1 MMPQVSIPADATGLE
16 PLDIGHAEQIR
27 AARLMPAS
35 KAHYGVLATFRSLLE
50 FLVVALFALTF
61 ILQPFRIPSES
72 MVPTLRVGDFLM
84 VDKQSYEPEGA
95 LSWMLPPS
103 NIHRGDLVVFH
114 YPVDSSMHLVKRVVA
129 VPGDRV
135 RLRHGRVWINE
146 QPVEEPYAFYSPAAV
161 DDFRDNFPSLRRAD
175 PSLDPNWWMR
185 LRRSVVDGELTVPPG
200 QLFVL
205 GDNRNDS
212 EDSRYW
218 GFVPS
223 ETIVGKP
230 LLIYFSLQQHDSDD
244 TPALTQEAIADQ
256 RRKHPGKIDS
266 LVDFARWGRTFQIVR

>member
-1 MMPQVSIPADATGLE
+1 MMPQISIPVDATQLE
-16 PLDIGHAEQIR
+16 R
-27 AARLMPAS
+27 ADEMRTARVMTASAGPGS
-35 KAHYGVLATFRSLLE
+35 KARHGVLASFRSLLE

-84 VDKQSYEPEGA
+84 VDKQAYEPEGA

-103 NIHRGDLVVFH
+103 SIHRGDLVVFH
-114 YPVDSSMHLVKRVVA
+114 YPVDTSMHLVKRVVA
-129 VPGDRV
+129 LPGDRV
-135 RLRHGRVWINE
+135 RLKHGRVWINE
-146 QPVEEPYAFYSPAAV
+146 QLVREPYAFYAPAAV
-161 DDFRDNFPSLRRAD
+161 DDFRDNFPSLRTAD

-185 LRRSVVDGELTVPPG
+185 LRRSIVDGEIAVPKG

-218 GFVPS
+218 GFVPES
-223 ETIVGKP
+223 DVVGRP
-230 LLIYFSLQQHDSDD
+230 FVVYFSIIPIDDEAPPPTLQDRLR
-244 TPALTQEAIADQ
+244 TALSFHVL
-256 RRKHPGKIDS
+256 R
-266 LVDFARWGRTFQIVR
+266 

>member
-1 MMPQVSIPADATGLE
+1 MMPQLSIPADGTQLE
-16 PLDIGHAEQIR
+16 PFEPEQAERMRVER
-27 AARLMPAS
+27 ARAGS
-35 KAHYGVLATFRSLLE
+35 KAHTGVLATLRSLLE

-95 LSWMLPPS
+95 LSALLPPS
-103 NIHRGDLVVFH
+103 AIHRGDLVVFH
-114 YPVDSSMHLVKRVVA
+114 YPVDPSMHLVKRVVA

-135 RLRHGRVWINE
+135 RMRHGRLWING
-146 QPVEEPYAFYSPAAV
+146 QPATEPYAFYSPAAV
-161 DDFRDNFPSLRRAD
+161 DDFRDNFPSLRQAD
-175 PSLDPNWWMR
+175 PSLDPGWWLR
-185 LRRSVVDGELTVPPG
+185 LRRSVVDGEVTVPRG

-218 GFVPS
+218 GFVPMKDV
-223 ETIVGKP
+223 VGRP
-230 LLIYFSLQQHDSDD
+230 LVVYFSLLQPQQDAA
-244 TPALTQEAIADQ
+244 P
-256 RRKHPGKIDS
+256 PS
-266 LVDFARWGRTFQIVR
+266 LGGRLRTAFDFHVLR

>member
-1 MMPQVSIPADATGLE
+1 MMPQVSIPADVAQGE
-16 PLDIGHAEQIR
+16 PMR
-27 AARLMPAS
+27 AARVKPAS
-35 KAHYGVLATFRSLLE
+35 KAHYGVLAAFRSLLE

-84 VDKQSYEPEGA
+84 VDKQSYEPEGE

-103 NIHRGDLVVFH
+103 NVHRGDLVVFH
-114 YPVDSSMHLVKRVVA
+114 FPVDPSMHLVKRVVA
-129 VPGDRV
+129 MPGDRV
-135 RLRHGRVWINE
+135 RLKHGRLWINE

-161 DDFRDNFPSLRRAD
+161 DEFRDNFPSLRQAD
-175 PSLDPNWWMR
+175 PSLDPTWWMR
-185 LRRSVVDGELTVPPG
+185 LRRSVVGGELTVPRG

-218 GFVPS
+218 GFVPEGS
-223 ETIVGKP
+223 VVGRP
-230 LLIYFSLQQHDSDD
+230 FVVYFSIIPTEED
-244 TPALTQEAIADQ
+244 TAPPTLRDRLRTALSFHVL
-256 RRKHPGKIDS
+256 R
-266 LVDFARWGRTFQIVR
+266 

>member
-1 MMPQVSIPADATGLE
+1 MMPRASIPVEVDSSRLE
-16 PLDIGHAEQIR
+16 PLHVGQAGQAHVAGLR
-27 AARLMPAS
+27 PAS
-35 KAHYGVLATFRSLLE
+35 KAHYGVLATLRSLCE
-50 FLVVALFALTF
+50 FLVVALFVLAF

-114 YPVDSSMHLVKRVVA
+114 YPVDPAMHLVKRVVA

-135 RLRHGRVWINE
+135 RLKHGRLWING
-146 QPVEEPYAFYSPAAV
+146 QAVNEPYAFYSPAAI
-161 DDFRDNFPSLRRAD
+161 DDFRDNFPSLREAD
-175 PSLDPNWWMR
+175 PSLDPHWWMR
-185 LRRSVVDGELTVPPG
+185 LRRSIVDGELTVPQN

-218 GFVPS
+218 GFVPKGDV
-223 ETIVGKP
+223 VGRP
-230 LLIYFSLQQHDSDD
+230 LVVYFSIL
-244 TPALTQEAIADQ
+244 PALEDAPPPTLRD
-256 RRKHPGKIDS
+256 R
-266 LVDFARWGRTFQIVR
+266 LRTALSFHVLR

>member
-1 MMPQVSIPADATGLE
+1 MMPNVSIPADASRLE
-16 PLDIGHAEQIR
+16 PLDAAQANQIR
-27 AARLMPAS
+27 AAHRMAAS
-35 KAHYGVLATFRSLLE
+35 KAHYGVLAAFRSLLE
-50 FLVVALFALTF
+50 FLVVALFVLTF

-95 LSWMLPPS
+95 LSWLLPPS

-114 YPVDSSMHLVKRVVA
+114 YPVDPSMHLVKRVVA
-129 VPGDRV
+129 VAGDRV
-135 RLRHGRVWINE
+135 RLKHGRVWINE

-161 DDFRDNFPSLRRAD
+161 DDFRDNFPSLRQAD

-185 LRRSVVDGELTVPPG
+185 LRRSIVDGELTVPRG
-200 QLFVL
+200 HLFVL

-218 GFVPS
+218 GFVP
-223 ETIVGKP
+223 ERDVVGRP
-230 LLIYFSLQQHDSDD
+230 FVVYFSIVPVTDDAAPATLRDRLRTALSFHILQ
-244 TPALTQEAIADQ
+244 
-256 RRKHPGKIDS
+256 
-266 LVDFARWGRTFQIVR
+266 

>member
-1 MMPQVSIPADATGLE
+1 MMPNVSISADATRLE
-16 PLDIGHAEQIR
+16 PLNPAQAEQIR
-27 AARLMPAS
+27 ASRARPAS

-95 LSWMLPPS
+95 LSWILPPS
-103 NIHRGDLVVFH
+103 SIHRGDLVVFH
-114 YPVDSSMHLVKRVVA
+114 YPVDPSMHLVKRVVA
-129 VPGDRV
+129 VAGDRV
-135 RLRHGRVWINE
+135 RLKHGRVWINE

-161 DDFRDNFPSLRRAD
+161 DDFRDNFPSLRRTD

-185 LRRSVVDGELTVPPG
+185 LRRSIVDGELTVPRG

-218 GFVPS
+218 GFVP
-223 ETIVGKP
+223 EGDVVGRP
-230 LLIYFSLQQHDSDD
+230 FVVYFSVIPAADD
-244 TPALTQEAIADQ
+244 TDPPTLRDRLRTALSFHVL
-256 RRKHPGKIDS
+256 R
-266 LVDFARWGRTFQIVR
+266 

>member
-1 MMPQVSIPADATGLE
+1 MMPHVPIPADAAQ
-16 PLDIGHAEQIR
+16 LDGAEQIR
-27 AARLMPAS
+27 AACVVPAS
-35 KAHYGVLATFRSLLE
+35 KAEHGLLAAFRSLLE

-95 LSWMLPPS
+95 LSALLPPS
-103 NIHRGDLVVFH
+103 SVHRGDLVVFH
-114 YPVDSSMHLVKRVVA
+114 YPVDPSMHLVKRVVA
-129 VPGDRV
+129 VPGDRI
-135 RLRHGRVWINE
+135 RLKQGRVWING
-146 QPVEEPYAFYSPAAV
+146 QRVNEPYAFYSPSGV

-175 PSLDPNWWMR
+175 PSLDLNWWMR
-185 LRRSVVDGELTVPPG
+185 LRRSVVDGEITVPKG

-218 GFVPS
+218 GFVPES
-223 ETIVGKP
+223 DVVGRP
-230 LLIYFSLQQHDSDD
+230 FVVYFSIVPTQEDAAP
-244 TPALTQEAIADQ
+244 PALRERLHTALSFHVL
-256 RRKHPGKIDS
+256 R
-266 LVDFARWGRTFQIVR
+266 

>member
-1 MMPQVSIPADATGLE
+1 MMPHASIPADSTRLE
-16 PLDIGHAEQIR
+16 SLDIAQTEQIR
-27 AARLMPAS
+27 ATRATPTS

-103 NIHRGDLVVFH
+103 SIHRGDLVVFH
-114 YPVDSSMHLVKRVVA
+114 YPVDPSMHLVKRVVA
-129 VPGDRV
+129 MAGDRV
-135 RLRHGRVWINE
+135 RLKHGRVWING
-146 QPVEEPYAFYSPAAV
+146 QPLEEPYAFYSPAAV
-161 DDFRDNFPSLRRAD
+161 DDFRDNFPSLRQTD

-185 LRRSVVDGELTVPPG
+185 LRRSVIDGEIIVPRG

-218 GFVPS
+218 GFVPES
-223 ETIVGKP
+223 NVVGRP
-230 LLIYFSLQQHDSDD
+230 FVVYFSIIPTDD
-244 TPALTQEAIADQ
+244 DDGPATL
-256 RRKHPGKIDS
+256 R
-266 LVDFARWGRTFQIVR
+266 ARLRTALSFHVLR

>member
-1 MMPQVSIPADATGLE
+1 MMPNVSIPADATRLQ
-16 PLDIGHAEQIR
+16 PLDATQTEQLHASR
-27 AARLMPAS
+27 VRPAS
-35 KAHYGVLATFRSLLE
+35 MAHYGVLAAIRSLIE
-50 FLVVALFALTF
+50 FLVVALFVLTF

-95 LSWMLPPS
+95 LSWVLPPS

-114 YPVDSSMHLVKRVVA
+114 YPVDPGMHLVKRVVA

-135 RLRHGRVWINE
+135 QLKHGRVWINE
-146 QPVEEPYAFYSPAAV
+146 QPLEEPYAFYSQAAA
-161 DDFRDNFPSLRRAD
+161 DDFRDNFPSLRRTD

-185 LRRSVVDGELTVPPG
+185 LRRSVASGELTVPQG

-218 GFVPS
+218 GFVP
-223 ETIVGKP
+223 EGDVVGRP
-230 LLIYFSLQQHDSDD
+230 FVVYFSIIPIDADSAPPSLRDRLR
-244 TPALTQEAIADQ
+244 TALSFHIL
-256 RRKHPGKIDS
+256 R
-266 LVDFARWGRTFQIVR
+266 

>member
-1 MMPQVSIPADATGLE
+1 MISPLSLRADAL
-16 PLDIGHAEQIR
+16 PLDQPRPVLR
-27 AARLMPAS
+27 ARVHPAS
-35 KAHYGVLATFRSLLE
+35 KAHHGVLATFRSLLE

-84 VDKQSYEPEGA
+84 VDKQSYEPEGH
-95 LSWMLPPS
+95 LSWLLPPS
-103 NIHRGDLVVFH
+103 AIHRGDLVVFH
-114 YPVDSSMHLVKRVVA
+114 YPVDPSMHLVKRVIA
-129 VPGDRV
+129 VPGDRI

-146 QPVEEPYAFYSPAAV
+146 QPLNEPYAFYSPSAA
-161 DDFRDNFPSLRRAD
+161 DDFRDNFPSLREAD

-185 LRRSVVDGELTVPPG
+185 LRRSIVAGEITVPKG

-218 GFVPS
+218 GFVP
-223 ETIVGKP
+223 ERDVVGRP
-230 LLIYFSLQQHDSDD
+230 FVVYFSVPPIEDD
-244 TPALTQEAIADQ
+244 APPPSLKNRLRTALSFHVL
-256 RRKHPGKIDS
+256 R
-266 LVDFARWGRTFQIVR
+266 

>member
-1 MMPQVSIPADATGLE
+1 MMA
-16 PLDIGHAEQIR
+16 
-27 AARLMPAS
+27 AS
-35 KAHYGVLATFRSLLE
+35 KAHYGVLASFRSLLE

-95 LSWMLPPS
+95 LSWMLPSS

-114 YPVDSSMHLVKRVVA
+114 YPVDPSMHLVKRIVA
-129 VPGDRV
+129 VAGDRV
-135 RLRHGRVWINE
+135 RLKHGHVWING
-146 QPVEEPYAFYSPAAV
+146 QPVQEPYAFYSPAAV
-161 DDFRDNFPSLRRAD
+161 DDFRDNFPSLRQAD

-185 LRRSVVDGELTVPPG
+185 LRRSIVDGELTVPRG

-218 GFVPS
+218 GFVP
-223 ETIVGKP
+223 EGDVVGRP
-230 LLIYFSLQQHDSDD
+230 FVVYFSII
-244 TPALTQEAIADQ
+244 PIADDAAPPTL
-256 RRKHPGKIDS
+256 RDR
-266 LVDFARWGRTFQIVR
+266 LRTALNFHVLR

>member
-1 MMPQVSIPADATGLE
+1 MMPNVSIPADATRLE
-16 PLDIGHAEQIR
+16 PLGTAQAEQLR
-27 AARLMPAS
+27 AARVRPAS
-35 KAHYGVLATFRSLLE
+35 KAHFGVLAAVRSLLE

-84 VDKQSYEPEGA
+84 VDKQSYEPEGT

-103 NIHRGDLVVFH
+103 SIHRGDLVVFH
-114 YPVDSSMHLVKRVVA
+114 YPVDPSMHLVKRVIA
-129 VPGDRV
+129 VPGDHV
-135 RLRHGRVWINE
+135 RLKHGRVWING
-146 QPVEEPYAFYSPAAV
+146 QPVAEPYAFYSPAAI
-161 DDFRDNFPSLRRAD
+161 DDFRDNFPSLRQAD

-185 LRRSVVDGELTVPPG
+185 LRHSVVDGEVTVPRG

-218 GFVPS
+218 GFVP
-223 ETIVGKP
+223 EGDVVGRP
-230 LLIYFSLQQHDSDD
+230 FVVYFSILPTDADAGP
-244 TPALTQEAIADQ
+244 PALRD
-256 RRKHPGKIDS
+256 R
-266 LVDFARWGRTFQIVR
+266 LRTALSFHVLR

>member
-1 MMPQVSIPADATGLE
+1 MMPHVSIPADATPE
-16 PLDIGHAEQIR
+16 SLDMTRAEQVLV
-27 AARLMPAS
+27 ARRRPAS

-103 NIHRGDLVVFH
+103 SVHRGDLVVFH
-114 YPVDSSMHLVKRVVA
+114 YPVDPSMHLVKRVVA

-135 RLRHGRVWINE
+135 RLKHGRLWING
-146 QPVEEPYAFYSPAAV
+146 QPVQEPYAFYSQAGM
-161 DDFRDNFPSLRRAD
+161 DDFRDNFPSLRQMD

-185 LRRSVVDGELTVPPG
+185 LRHSVVDGELTVPKG

-218 GFVPS
+218 GFVP
-223 ETIVGKP
+223 EGEVVGRP
-230 LLIYFSLQQHDSDD
+230 FVVYFSILPTDD
-244 TPALTQEAIADQ
+244 EAAPPTLRDRLRTALSFHVL
-256 RRKHPGKIDS
+256 R
-266 LVDFARWGRTFQIVR
+266 

>member
-1 MMPQVSIPADATGLE
+1 MMPNVSIPADATGLE
-16 PLDIGHAEQIR
+16 PLLVPQAEQSV
-27 AARLMPAS
+27 ARLRPAS
-35 KAHYGVLATFRSLLE
+35 KAQQGVLATFRSLLE

-114 YPVDSSMHLVKRVVA
+114 YPVDPSMHLVKRVVA

-135 RLRHGRVWINE
+135 RLKHGRVWINE
-146 QPVEEPYAFYSPAAV
+146 QPAEEPYAFYSPAAI
-161 DDFRDNFPSLRRAD
+161 DDFRDNFPSLRQAD

-185 LRRSVVDGELTVPPG
+185 LRRTVVDGELTVPRG

-218 GFVPS
+218 GFVP
-223 ETIVGKP
+223 EKDVVGRP
-230 LLIYFSLQQHDSDD
+230 FVVYFSIIPTMTDD
-244 TPALTQEAIADQ
+244 LAAAPTLRDRLRAALSFHVL
-256 RRKHPGKIDS
+256 R
-266 LVDFARWGRTFQIVR
+266 

>member
-1 MMPQVSIPADATGLE
+1 MMPHVSIPADATRQE
-16 PLDIGHAEQIR
+16 SLDIAPAEQICVAR
-27 AARLMPAS
+27 AMPAS

-50 FLVVALFALTF
+50 FMVIALFALTF

-103 NIHRGDLVVFH
+103 SIHRGDLAVFH
-114 YPVDSSMHLVKRVVA
+114 YPVDPSMHLVKRVVA

-135 RLRHGRVWINE
+135 RLKHGRVWING
-146 QPVEEPYAFYSPAAV
+146 QPVREPYAFYSPAAV
-161 DDFRDNFPSLRRAD
+161 DDFRDNFPSLRQTD

-185 LRRSVVDGELTVPPG
+185 LRHSVVDGELTVPKG

-218 GFVPS
+218 GFVP
-223 ETIVGKP
+223 EGDVVGRP
-230 LLIYFSLQQHDSDD
+230 FVVYFSIIPTEDD
-244 TPALTQEAIADQ
+244 AAPPTLRDRLRTALSFHIL
-256 RRKHPGKIDS
+256 R
-266 LVDFARWGRTFQIVR
+266 

>member
-1 MMPQVSIPADATGLE
+1 MMPQVSISADATRLE
-16 PLDIGHAEQIR
+16 PLDAMQAEQVR
-27 AARLMPAS
+27 GTHARPAS
-35 KAHYGVLATFRSLLE
+35 KAHYGVLAAFRSLLE

-114 YPVDSSMHLVKRVVA
+114 YPVDPSMHLVKRIVA
-129 VPGDRV
+129 VPGDRI
-135 RLRHGRVWINE
+135 RLKHGHVWING
-146 QPVEEPYAFYSPAAV
+146 QAVEEPYAFYSQAAV
-161 DDFRDNFPSLRRAD
+161 DDFRDNFPSFRRAD

-185 LRRSVVDGELTVPPG
+185 MRRSVVDGELSVPRG

-218 GFVPS
+218 GFVPQGDV
-223 ETIVGKP
+223 VGRP
-230 LLIYFSLQQHDSDD
+230 FVVYFSILPLADD
-244 TPALTQEAIADQ
+244 TAPPSLRERLRTALNFHVL
-256 RRKHPGKIDS
+256 R
-266 LVDFARWGRTFQIVR
+266 

>member
-1 MMPQVSIPADATGLE
+1 MMPQVSIPAGAA
-16 PLDIGHAEQIR
+16 PLNPVEQVGSRR
-27 AARLMPAS
+27 ALPAS
-35 KAHYGVLATFRSLLE
+35 KANHGALATLRSLCE

-84 VDKQSYEPEGA
+84 VDKQSYEPEGT

-103 NIHRGDLVVFH
+103 SIHRGDLVVFH
-114 YPVDSSMHLVKRVVA
+114 YPVDPAMHLVKRVVA
-129 VPGDRV
+129 VAGDRV
-135 RLRHGRVWINE
+135 RLKQGRVWING
-146 QPVEEPYAFYSPAAV
+146 QPAREPYAFYSPAAV

-175 PSLDPNWWMR
+175 PSLDPHWWMR
-185 LRRSVVDGELTVPPG
+185 LRRSVVDGELTVPAG

-218 GFVPS
+218 GFVP
-223 ETIVGKP
+223 ENDVVGRP
-230 LLIYFSLQQHDSDD
+230 FVVYFSIIP
-244 TPALTQEAIADQ
+244 PAEDAAPPTLRERLHTALSFHVL
-256 RRKHPGKIDS
+256 R
-266 LVDFARWGRTFQIVR
+266 